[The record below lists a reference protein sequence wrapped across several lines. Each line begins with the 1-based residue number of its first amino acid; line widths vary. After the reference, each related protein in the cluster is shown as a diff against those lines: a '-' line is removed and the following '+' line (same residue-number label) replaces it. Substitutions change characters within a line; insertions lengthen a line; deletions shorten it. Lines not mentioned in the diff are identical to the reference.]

1 MSYQIP
7 RRFERFNCDMAVW
20 IFPNGERDPLLAEVV
35 NISGGGFLC
44 IVDRPMET
52 FQSMDVSIELPQR
65 SELVPVKAEIRHI
78 READEGHFFIGLE
91 FKEIEGISV
100 PAFIAYIE
108 AMFL

>member
-1 MSYQIP
+1 MSFATP

-20 IFPNGERDPLLAEVV
+20 IHPSGETEPLLAEVL

-52 FQSMDVSIELPQR
+52 HQRMDVSVELPQR
-65 SELVPVKAEIRHI
+65 SELVPVIAEIRHI
-78 READEGHFFIGLE
+78 REHEDGNYLIGLE
-91 FKEIEGISV
+91 FKEIEGMAV